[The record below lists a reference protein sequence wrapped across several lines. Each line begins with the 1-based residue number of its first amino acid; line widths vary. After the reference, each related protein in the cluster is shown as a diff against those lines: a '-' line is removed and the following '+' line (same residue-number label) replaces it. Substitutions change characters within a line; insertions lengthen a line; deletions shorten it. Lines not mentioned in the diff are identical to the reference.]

1 MQVIDVCVQADMLQ
15 YTHVHVLVKV
25 QVSFFPY
32 FLGQRLHPSFIV
44 LLFFPPRR
52 RLSLAA
58 VLAAVQTPP

>member
-15 YTHVHVLVKV
+15 YTHVHVLVEV

-44 LLFFPPRR
+44 LLFPTRR

-58 VLAAVQTPP
+58 VLAAVQTLP